1 MKIIAT
7 VNTTCDHCKEPC
19 KCYAIEHKP
28 KNIHL
33 CKDCYDIERER
44 LN

>member
-19 KCYAIEHKP
+19 KCYAIEP
-28 KNIHL
+28 NIHL
-33 CKDCYDIERER
+33 CQDCYDIEREK
-44 LN
+44 LNK